1 MNKKISQSD
10 SAVHRRGSSREFKQ
24 LLGSDNHPR
33 AGVGPL
39 QSNSSVS
46 TLNYVLIKAVN
57 NKATRIRPN
66 LDEGN
71 SQIDI

>member
-1 MNKKISQSD
+1 M
-10 SAVHRRGSSREFKQ
+10 HRLGSSREFKQ
-24 LLGSDNHPR
+24 LLGSDNHSS
-33 AGVGPL
+33 AGPL
-39 QSNSSVS
+39 HSNSSVS